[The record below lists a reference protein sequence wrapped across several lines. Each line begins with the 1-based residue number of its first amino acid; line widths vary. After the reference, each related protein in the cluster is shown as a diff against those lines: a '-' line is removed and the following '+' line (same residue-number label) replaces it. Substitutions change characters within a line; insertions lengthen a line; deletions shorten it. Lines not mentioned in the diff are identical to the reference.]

1 MAVMRSKTWVNIP
14 NDISISQLMNENTFK
29 AAHDKAI
36 YEEAFTGK
44 TKTYGE
50 FRTDVR
56 RAAYWLRHSLG
67 LRAGQIVSI
76 VAPSC
81 IDYILAVHAIWWA
94 GGVVSLIN
102 NSLHEAEIAKA
113 FDLIQPDYL
122 VIHDSLWD
130 KIPLSL
136 GLCEKRLAPT
146 ILTLGKHHATWLPF
160 LQAHDPATT
169 GELEPYSLQGQDPKT
184 TLCVILLSSGTT
196 GRPKGVMLSHHNL
209 VSALYQLRGDNPS
222 NWRPTQ
228 REIFFPPLSHVYALY
243 VCITGVFWLGAYV
256 CLMPRF
262 ELEAYCQLMQDREA
276 TLARLVPPVAK
287 QLAEEA
293 VVRRYRYPKLE
304 YFSCSAAP
312 LNVWSAGPSI
322 FVISANF
329 LDSLRRLRS

>member
-1 MAVMRSKTWVNIP
+1 MAVLRSKTWVDIP
-14 NDISISQLMNENTFK
+14 DISISQLMNENTFK
-29 AAHDKAI
+29 CANDKII
-36 YEEAFTGK
+36 YEEALTGK

-67 LRAGQIVSI
+67 LKAGQIVSI

-102 NSLHEAEIAKA
+102 NSLHETEIAKA
-113 FDLIQPDYL
+113 LDLIQPHYL

-136 GLCEKRLAPT
+136 GLCENRLSPT
-146 ILTLGKHHATWLPF
+146 IVTLGKHHTAWPLFPPSLGPSF
-160 LQAHDPATT
+160 P
-169 GELEPYSLQGQDPKT
+169 GELEPYSLLGRDPKT
-184 TLCVILLSSGTT
+184 TLCAILLSSGTT
-196 GRPKGVMLSHHNL
+196 GRPKGVMLSHYNL
-209 VSALYQLRGDNPS
+209 VSAICQLRGDNPS

-262 ELEAYCQLMQDREA
+262 ELETYCRLMQEREA

-293 VVRRYRYPKLE
+293 VVRKYRYPKLE

-312 LNVWSAGPSI
+312 LNVCSDL
-322 FVISANF
+322 FN
-329 LDSLRRLRS
+329 RLEAELIYFTVRNGREA